1 MKKILLAVAAV
12 AAFASCSQNEEFENV
27 GQKAEIKIGT
37 TAVTRAT
44 ELNTVGLQDAGFQL
58 YAYNTGTSAMTS
70 EVVLPVSTWIADKAT
85 YASSAWTVAGGPYYW
100 PLTEKLQFFAYSPV
114 DGVTYT
120 ATDGQA
126 KGFPKFTYTV
136 GATAAAQK
144 DLVISSALD
153 KTKAASGATPTV
165 SLTFKHALTQ
175 INIQVVQESLDYTY
189 EITKDVTITGVK
201 GSGTFTYT
209 GENTG
214 AWAASG
220 DDVTYTYTLGDI
232 KDGTDK
238 SEVMTG
244 NALMLIPQDLTNAKI
259 TISYKTKKGNS
270 SYVFDGQKEIPLNST
285 TAWGFGTKIL
295 YKLTLPVGGEKVK
308 VEATADDVWGTE
320 TTETTETPAPT
331 V

>member
-12 AAFASCSQNEEFENV
+12 ATMASCSQNEEFENV

-44 ELNTVGLQDAGFQL
+44 EQNTAGLQKDGFQL

-70 EVVLPVSTWIADKAT
+70 GVTLPASTWIAGKAT
-85 YASSAWTVAGGPYYW
+85 YGSAWEVAGGPYYW

-120 ATDGQA
+120 APNGTDA
-126 KGFPKFTYTV
+126 GFPKFTYTV
-136 GATAAAQK
+136 GATDDIQK

-214 AWAASG
+214 AWEASG
-220 DDVTYTYTLGDI
+220 DDVTYTYTLGEVAA
-232 KDGTDK
+232 DGK
-238 SEVMTG
+238 SAIMDG
-244 NALMLIPQDLTNAKI
+244 NALMLIPQSLDKAAINI
-259 TISYKTKKGNS
+259 TYSIKKNGSPIFNDTK
-270 SYVFDGQKEIPLNST
+270 VIPLKPTT
-285 TAWGFGTKIL
+285 TAWTFGKKIL
-295 YKLTLPVGGEKVK
+295 YKLTLPVDGEKVK
-308 VEATADDVWGTE
+308 VEATADEGWGTE
-320 TTETTETPAPT
+320 TPETTETPAP
-331 V
+331 

>member
-12 AAFASCSQNEEFENV
+12 ATMASCSQNEEFENV

-44 ELNTVGLQDAGFQL
+44 EQNTAGLQKDGFQL
-58 YAYNTGTSAMTS
+58 YAYNTGTSAMTKDLALAK
-70 EVVLPVSTWIADKAT
+70 EAWINGKAT
-85 YASSAWTVAGGPYYW
+85 YGSAWEVAGGPYYW
-100 PLTEKLQFFAYSPV
+100 PIEEKLQFFAYSPV

-136 GATAAAQK
+136 GATDDTQK
-144 DLVISSALD
+144 DLVISSALNLA
-153 KTKAASGATPTV
+153 KATSGATPTV

-214 AWAASG
+214 AWEASG
-220 DDVTYTYTLGDI
+220 NDVEYTYTLGDI

-238 SEVMTG
+238 SEVMAG

-259 TISYKTKKGNS
+259 TITYNTKKGS
-270 SYVFDGQKEIPLNST
+270 SYVFKGTKEISLNLT

-308 VEATADDVWGTE
+308 VDAKADEWGTE
-320 TTETTETPAPT
+320 TPETTETPAP
-331 V
+331 